1 MALKKKKKK
10 QISYYKSYPG
20 SHYYTKQINPSTL
33 ECCRS
38 HANGD
43 FREPHVQ

>member
-1 MALKKKKKK
+1 MDFMALKKNNPQK
-10 QISYYKSYPG
+10 YAG

-43 FREPHVQ
+43 FRQPHVQ